1 MTKKFELDIDPNAPQ
16 ELKDGV
22 ALLSDQEKR
31 EIAIM
36 GVMRNAVHKLL
47 EENNTVI
54 LDLAELVRVHAKC
67 IGYYM
72 GMAKMFEDVEFRA
85 EYLAGMASF
94 LMREVEASR
103 KAFTSMPLPPNVT
116 VIDDSMGGSASQH

>member
-1 MTKKFELDIDPNAPQ
+1 MTKKFELNIDPNAPQ
-16 ELKDGV
+16 DLKEGA

-31 EIAIM
+31 EVAIM
-36 GVMRNAVHKLL
+36 GVMRNAVFRLL

-72 GMAKMFEDVEFRA
+72 GMAEKFDDVEFRA

-116 VIDDSMGGSASQH
+116 VIDGSMGGSASQH

>member
-1 MTKKFELDIDPNAPQ
+1 MTKKFELNIDPNAPQ
-16 ELKDGV
+16 DLKDDA

-36 GVMRNAVHKLL
+36 SVMQNAVFRLL

-54 LDLAELVRVHAKC
+54 LDLAELVKVHATC

-72 GMAKMFEDVEFRA
+72 GMAEKFDDVEFRA
-85 EYLAGMASF
+85 EYLARMASF
-94 LMREVEASR
+94 LMDEVEASR

-116 VIDDSMGGSASQH
+116 VIDGSMGRSASQH

>member
-1 MTKKFELDIDPNAPQ
+1 MTKKFELNIDPNAPQ
-16 ELKDGV
+16 DLKEGA

-31 EIAIM
+31 EVAIM
-36 GVMRNAVHKLL
+36 GAMRNAVFRLL

-54 LDLAELVRVHAKC
+54 LDLAELVKVHATC

-72 GMAKMFEDVEFRA
+72 GMAEKFDDVEFRA
-85 EYLAGMASF
+85 EYLAGMVSF

-116 VIDDSMGGSASQH
+116 VIDGSMGGSASRH

>member
-1 MTKKFELDIDPNAPQ
+1 MTKKFELNIDPNAPQ
-16 ELKDGV
+16 EVKDGA
-22 ALLSDQEKR
+22 ALLSDQDKR
-31 EIAIM
+31 EIAII
-36 GVMRNAVHKLL
+36 GVMRNAVYKLL
-47 EENNTVI
+47 EEDNTVI
-54 LDLAELVRVHAKC
+54 IDLAELVMAHARC

-72 GMAKMFEDVEFRA
+72 GMAEKFEDIEFRA
-85 EYLAGMASF
+85 EYLSGMASF

>member
-1 MTKKFELDIDPNAPQ
+1 MTKKFEVDIDPNAPQ
-16 ELKDGV
+16 YLKDGI
-22 ALLSDQEKR
+22 ASLPDQDKR
-31 EIAIM
+31 EIAII

-47 EENNTVI
+47 EEDNTVI

-72 GMAKMFEDVEFRA
+72 GMAERFEDVEFRA

-94 LMREVEASR
+94 LMHEVEAAR

-116 VIDDSMGGSASQH
+116 IIDDSMGGSASQH